1 MKVLSKRILAV
12 LLLSIC
18 FSEVLDAK
26 DSFSIA
32 ESDSITN
39 LRLHFFNNLSHAAGL
54 KTLSESK
61 DSDKIQIRLS
71 SPSSHSLAAQFLD
84 ITFDGESSEINWY
97 IGWSDWG
104 DDERRA
110 QNAER
115 FRFTSEI
122 NRIQVQGGGVFAAC
136 KLAVAE
142 AHEVELI
149 KNRIESTN
157 LYNLVRQPIERRT
170 QIDGSSL
177 HIELLDSTGYRFAS
191 FMGYHLRNHPDKEH
205 LHKIRE
211 FVFMWNKTDVD

>member
-39 LRLHFFNNLSHAAGL
+39 FRLQFFNTLSHAAGL
-54 KTLSESK
+54 ENLN
-61 DSDKIQIRLS
+61 DKKGTEKIHIRLW
-71 SPSSHSLAAQFLD
+71 SPYSHSLAAQVLD
-84 ITFDGESSEINWY
+84 ITFDGVSSEINWY
-97 IGWSDWG
+97 VGWSDWG

-115 FRFTSEI
+115 FPCISEI
-122 NRIQVQGGGVFAAC
+122 DRIQVQGGGAFAAC
-136 KLAVAE
+136 KLAVAD
-142 AHEVELI
+142 AHEIELI
-149 KNRIESTN
+149 KNRIESTHF
-157 LYNLVRQPIERRT
+157 YDLVRLPIESRP
-170 QIDGSSL
+170 QLDGSSL
-177 HIELLDSTGYRFAS
+177 HIELLDSTGYRFVS